1 MPFGDCALRG
11 LRKGTGLTMH
21 IDILLY
27 EHMKLNGFDDS
38 CFGQGPMMTV
48 VKDPIF
54 GSYESAIIPVGN
66 KVRCPAFQ
74 VSRFIQ
80 LGDMLKFPSEMKSA
94 VPPPLTIMSALRSFP
109 ESPIN
114 SIIRTIVAVGFS
126 LFSNSNELNNMSYI
140 EGWVSEHSNPPFST
154 FPFDQWLR
162 IEAIATTWLDLYDQD
177 GKLWR
182 LGTVVLC
189 DYMKLSIRRLHNQPV

>member
-1 MPFGDCALRG
+1 MKTC
-11 LRKGTGLTMH
+11 T
-21 IDILLY
+21 DILLY
-27 EHMKLNGFDDS
+27 EHMKLNGFEDS

-48 VKDPIF
+48 VKNPIF

-66 KVRCPAFQ
+66 KFRCPAFQ

-80 LGDMLKFPSEMKSA
+80 LGDMLKFPIEMKSG

-114 SIIRTIVAVGFS
+114 SIIRAIVWVGFS
-126 LFSNSNELNNMSYI
+126 LFSNINELNKMSYI
-140 EGWVSEHSNPPFST
+140 EGWVSEHSNPPFSK

-162 IEAIATTWLDLYDQD
+162 IDAIASTWLDLCDQN

-182 LGTVVLC
+182 LGMVVLC
-189 DYMKLSIRRLHNQPV
+189 DYKKLMICRLQINEH